1 MSATNK
7 NAIAKTPNSSVLG
20 AWYYLQGSLVFVYGI
35 WISISEL
42 SADYTGPQRDIWD
55 CVCGLV
61 LRPVFPVYF
70 TVFALLSLFAG
81 SSLRTGRRIGFCKF
95 FARFQWIWTIPGFVN
110 AAVLLLLQQE
120 RAFDPAWKTELGLAV
135 FCFVL
140 IVGVLGAHAMR
151 SARD

>member
-7 NAIAKTPNSSVLG
+7 YAIAKTPNSSVLG

-42 SADYTGPQRDIWD
+42 NADYTGPQRRIWD
-55 CVCGLV
+55 CVWGLV

-81 SSLRTGRRIGFCKF
+81 NSLRTGRRSGFCKF
-95 FARFQWIWTIPGFVN
+95 FARFQLIWPIPWFGK
-110 AAVLLLLQQE
+110 AAV
-120 RAFDPAWKTELGLAV
+120 R
-135 FCFVL
+135 
-140 IVGVLGAHAMR
+140 H
-151 SARD
+151 